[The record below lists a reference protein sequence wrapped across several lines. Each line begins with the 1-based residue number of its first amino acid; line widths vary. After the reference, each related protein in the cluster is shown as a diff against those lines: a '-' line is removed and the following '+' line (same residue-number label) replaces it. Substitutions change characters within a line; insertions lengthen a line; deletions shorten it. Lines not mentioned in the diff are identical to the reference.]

1 MIASMAVPNWSPARA
16 DDHPRPDHPRPDHPR
31 PDLPAKPDHPTR
43 PDHPA
48 RPEDAL
54 LAPRHLDRENAALR
68 ELVTVYRYLSGLALQ
83 DADLAGVVRLISDRT
98 SATVAVISQLMDV
111 LTAAAPGVPA
121 EKAAADVREH
131 VVHPRLGQVLRASR
145 LSQRALR
152 LPKVGGMPAIIVAP
166 VLVGDEVPNYLIT
179 IDPAENLFGED
190 MSLLVTEHAATIC
203 GVILGRERV
212 VAAAAR
218 RVRDDLVE
226 GLLLGRGRDS
236 ADAGRWAAHLGYDPA
251 RDHNVL
257 AIAFDLPTTQDAAAQ
272 RQRIWESIEHF
283 VATRAPEAIISARES
298 EVVVVTASPGE
309 TAITTTAGLDA
320 RQLAAACL
328 ARLGELFPGARVVIG
343 IGGTC
348 RDPRD
353 VARSYAQ
360 AQRTTQTL
368 RRLGRAGT
376 AAAFGDLGILR
387 LLLQV
392 PDLAE
397 LRSFA
402 ADVLGKL
409 SMHEHEHKSEYL
421 TTLACYFRENNSPQR
436 ASRILHVHPNTVAY
450 RVKRIEEIT
459 GLRLDNYTD
468 RLIAQVALEILDALG
483 DEP

>member
-1 MIASMAVPNWSPARA
+1 M
-16 DDHPRPDHPRPDHPR
+16 
-31 PDLPAKPDHPTR
+31 
-43 PDHPA
+43 
-48 RPEDAL
+48 
-54 LAPRHLDRENAALR
+54 
-68 ELVTVYRYLSGLALQ
+68 YRYLSGLALQ

-98 SATVAVISQLMDV
+98 SATVAVLTQLMDV
-111 LTAAAPGVPA
+111 LTAAAPGVSA

-131 VVHPRLGQVLRASR
+131 LIHPRLGQVLRASR

-166 VLVGDEVPNYLIT
+166 VLVGDEVPSYLVT

-226 GLLLGRGRDS
+226 GLLLGRGRDN
-236 ADAGRWAAHLGYDPA
+236 ADASRWAAHLGYDPA

-257 AIAFDLPTTQDAAAQ
+257 AIAFDLPPSAGPLTTEMTRRSGSGSGRASSTSSPPGRPRRSSRRASPRSWWSPPPRRRRTGPPWTRASSPPPAWPGWPSCSP
-272 RQRIWESIEHF
+272 RPRSSSGSAGPA
-283 VATRAPEAIISARES
+283 ATR
-298 EVVVVTASPGE
+298 GE
-309 TAITTTAGLDA
+309 I
-320 RQLAAACL
+320 
-328 ARLGELFPGARVVIG
+328 
-343 IGGTC
+343 
-348 RDPRD
+348 
-353 VARSYAQ
+353 ARSYAQ

-368 RRLGRAGT
+368 QRLGRSGT
-376 AAAFGDLGILR
+376 VSAFSDLGILR

-459 GLRLDNYTD
+459 GLRLDNYSD
-468 RLIAQVALEILDALG
+468 RLIAQVALEILDSLG

>member
-1 MIASMAVPNWSPARA
+1 VLADDRSRPAVRAEVPARQ
-16 DDHPRPDHPRPDHPR
+16 
-31 PDLPAKPDHPTR
+31 
-43 PDHPA
+43 
-48 RPEDAL
+48 
-54 LAPRHLDRENAALR
+54 LDRENAALR

-98 SATVAVISQLMDV
+98 AATVAVLTQLMDV
-111 LTAAAPGVPA
+111 LTAAAPGVTA

-131 VVHPRLGQVLRASR
+131 MVHPRLGQVLRASR

-166 VLVGDEVPNYLIT
+166 VLVGDEVPSYLVT

-226 GLLLGRGRDS
+226 GLLLGRGRDN

-251 RDHNVL
+251 RDHNVVSV
-257 AIAFDLPTTQDAAAQ
+257 AFDLPPSADVAAQ

-283 VATRAPEAIISARES
+283 VATRAPEAIVSARES
-298 EVVVVTASPGE
+298 EVVVVTAAPM
-309 TAITTTAGLDA
+309 DA
-320 RQLAAACL
+320 RQLAVACL
-328 ARLGELFPGARVVIG
+328 ARLSELFPAAKVVIG

-360 AQRTTQTL
+360 AERTTQTL
-368 RRLGRAGT
+368 QRLGRPGVKGSVS
-376 AAAFGDLGILR
+376 AFGDLGILR

-468 RLIAQVALEILDALG
+468 RLIAQVALEILDSLG

>member
-1 MIASMAVPNWSPARA
+1 MALPDWSPVLSPAGSPPA
-16 DDHPRPDHPRPDHPR
+16 NDGTDDGSDDGTSR
-31 PDLPAKPDHPTR
+31 
-43 PDHPA
+43 
-48 RPEDAL
+48 
-54 LAPRHLDRENAALR
+54 LDRENAALR

-83 DADLAGVVRLISDRT
+83 DADLAGVVQLISDRMT
-98 SATVAVISQLMDV
+98 ATVAVVTQLMDV
-111 LTAAAPGVPA
+111 LTAAAPGVTA
-121 EKAAADVREH
+121 DKAAAAVREH

-152 LPKVGGMPAIIVAP
+152 LPNVGGTPAIIVAP
-166 VLVGDEVPNYLIT
+166 ILVGDEVPSYLIT
-179 IDPAENLFGED
+179 IDPADNIFGED

-226 GLLLGRGRDS
+226 GLLLGRGRDQ
-236 ADAGRWAAHLGYDPA
+236 ADTSRWAAHLGYDPA
-251 RDHNVL
+251 RDHNVM
-257 AIAFDLPTTQDAAAQ
+257 AIAFDLPAAASAANPSPSAADTAAQ

-283 VATRAPEAIISARES
+283 VATRAPDAIVSARES
-298 EVVVVTASPGE
+298 EVVIVTAAPDEPGP
-309 TAITTTAGLDA
+309 AAMDA
-320 RQLAAACL
+320 RRLAHACL
-328 ARLGELFPGARVVIG
+328 ARLAELFPAAKVVIG

-348 RDPRD
+348 RDPRE

-376 AAAFGDLGILR
+376 VSAFGDLGILR

-409 SMHEHEHKSEYL
+409 SMHEQEHKSEYL

-483 DEP
+483 EEP

>member
-1 MIASMAVPNWSPARA
+1 MAVPDWSPVLA
-16 DDHPRPDHPRPDHPR
+16 DDRSRPAAHPE
-31 PDLPAKPDHPTR
+31 A
-43 PDHPA
+43 PA
-48 RPEDAL
+48 RQ
-54 LAPRHLDRENAALR
+54 LDRENAALR

-98 SATVAVISQLMDV
+98 SATVAVLTQLMDV
-111 LTAAAPGVPA
+111 LTAASPGVSA

-131 VVHPRLGQVLRASR
+131 MIHPRLGQVLRASR

-152 LPKVGGMPAIIVAP
+152 LPKVGGTPAIIVAP
-166 VLVGDEVPNYLIT
+166 VLVGDEVPSYLVT

-226 GLLLGRGRDS
+226 GLLLGRGRDN

-257 AIAFDLPTTQDAAAQ
+257 AIAFDLPPSASNHGAVIPADASAQ

-283 VATRAPEAIISARES
+283 VTTRAPQAIISARES
-298 EVVVVTASPGE
+298 EVVVVTTASESPG
-309 TAITTTAGLDA
+309 AMDA

-328 ARLGELFPGARVVIG
+328 ARLAELFPAAKVVIG

-368 RRLGRAGT
+368 QRLGRAGT
-376 AAAFGDLGILR
+376 AKAVSAFGDLGILR

-468 RLIAQVALEILDALG
+468 RLIAQVALEILDSLG

>member
-1 MIASMAVPNWSPARA
+1 MITSMALPDWSPVLS
-16 DDHPRPDHPRPDHPR
+16 PSGQS
-31 PDLPAKPDHPTR
+31 
-43 PDHPA
+43 
-48 RPEDAL
+48 PETNSD
-54 LAPRHLDRENAALR
+54 RLDRENAALR

-83 DADLAGVVRLISDRT
+83 DADLAGVVQLISDRMT
-98 SATVAVISQLMDV
+98 ATVAVVTQLMDV
-111 LTAAAPGVPA
+111 LTAAAPGVTA
-121 EKAAADVREH
+121 DKAAAAVREH

-145 LSQRALR
+145 LSQRPLR
-152 LPKVGGMPAIIVAP
+152 LPNVGGTPAIIVAP
-166 VLVGDEVPNYLIT
+166 ILVGDEVPSYLIT
-179 IDPAENLFGED
+179 IDPADNLFGED

-226 GLLLGRGRDS
+226 GLLLGRGRDQ

-251 RDHNVL
+251 RDHNVM
-257 AIAFDLPTTQDAAAQ
+257 AIAFDLPTPPAASPADLAAQ

-283 VATRAPEAIISARES
+283 VATRAPDAIVSARES
-298 EVVVVTASPGE
+298 EVVIVAAAPQEPGP
-309 TAITTTAGLDA
+309 AAMDA
-320 RQLAAACL
+320 RRLAHACL
-328 ARLGELFPGARVVIG
+328 ARLAELFPAAKVVIG
-343 IGGTC
+343 IGGPC
-348 RDPRD
+348 RDPHE

-368 RRLGRAGT
+368 KRLGRAGT
-376 AAAFGDLGILR
+376 VSAFGDLGILR

-409 SMHEHEHKSEYL
+409 AVHEQEHKSEYL

-459 GLRLDNYTD
+459 SLRLDNYTD

-483 DEP
+483 EEP